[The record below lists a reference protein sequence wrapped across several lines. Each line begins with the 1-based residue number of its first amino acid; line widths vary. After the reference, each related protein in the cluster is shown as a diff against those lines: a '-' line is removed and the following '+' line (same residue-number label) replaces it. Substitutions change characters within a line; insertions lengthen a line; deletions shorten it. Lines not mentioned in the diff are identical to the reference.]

1 MYRFKNALEI
11 VEPSDYILTD
21 DKAPVEVLGMKVL
34 DELIASE
41 LEGIKNAIKGKSIKE
56 LLDMIISGNFNF

>member
-1 MYRFKNALEI
+1 MYRVKNALEI

-41 LEGIKNAIKGKSIKE
+41 LEGVKKAIKGKSIKE
-56 LLDMIISGNFNF
+56 LLDMIISGNFDF